1 MFLKSKCTVL
11 ASVKTFVL
19 SLMEEGKEQED
30 TRAANGA
37 EFHSLINNPLGR

>member
-11 ASVKTFVL
+11 ASVKAFVL

-30 TRAANGA
+30 TRATNEAY
-37 EFHSLINNPLGR
+37 FIL